1 MKKKIIII
9 GAGIAGLSAGCYAQ
23 MNGYD
28 AEIFEMHNISGG
40 LCTAWKR
47 KGYVFD
53 GCIHFLVGTNPQSR
67 LHNLWNE
74 VGALNGKEIINHDV
88 YMQIEGNSGKKLI
101 LYCDMDK
108 LEKHMSELSPI
119 DTKSIKE
126 LTDAIRNFSIA
137 GNASEEVN
145 GSRLRQISMKEFITE
160 LHDPFLR
167 EALSTFGNM
176 EFFLMTM
183 YSYSRNDAGWP
194 IGGSMGIA
202 RGIEKRFLELGGH
215 IRYKSKVEEILVG
228 NGCATG
234 IRLADGA
241 IHNADYVI
249 STANGYATIFHILQG
264 KYINHDIST
273 LYSNAKTY
281 PTSIQISLG
290 VDCDLSDEPHDLFLK
305 LDTPV
310 NMAGVEKR
318 SIWLKNYC
326 FDKTLCPEGKS
337 VVTTIITSD
346 YEYWDIL
353 SQDRKSY
360 KAEKENI
367 AATFIK
373 IFENRFPQAR
383 GKDEVFDVA
392 TPMTYSRY
400 TGAWKGAYMGWMSTP
415 QWPVMSVPSTL
426 PGLDAFYMAG
436 QWTHPRGGLPIAF
449 TTARGTLMKICEV
462 DGKRFVTKLD

>member
-53 GCIHFLVGTNPQSR
+53 GCIHFLIGTNPESR

-74 VGALNGKEIINHDV
+74 VGAFNGKEIINHDA
-88 YMQIEGNSGKKLI
+88 YMQIEGESGKKLI
-101 LYCDMDK
+101 LYCNMDK

-126 LTDAIRNFSIA
+126 LTDAIRNFSLT
-137 GNASEEVN
+137 GNTSAEVN
-145 GSRLRQISMKEFITE
+145 GGRLRQISMKEFITE
-160 LHDPFLR
+160 LHDPFLM

-194 IGGSMGIA
+194 VGGSMGIA
-202 RGIEKRFLELGGH
+202 GNIENRFLELGGR

-228 NGCATG
+228 NGRAMG
-234 IRLADGA
+234 IKLADGA
-241 IHNADYVI
+241 IHYTDYVI
-249 STANGYATIFHILQG
+249 SAADGYATIYHILQG
-264 KYINHDIST
+264 KYINDDISN

-281 PTSIQISLG
+281 PTSMQISLG
-290 VDCDLSDEPHDLFLK
+290 VDCDLSDEPHDLFVK
-305 LDTPV
+305 LGTPI
-310 NMAGVEKR
+310 NIAGVEKR
-318 SIWLKNYC
+318 GIWLKNYC

-346 YEYWDIL
+346 YEYWDKL

-360 KAEKENI
+360 KTEKEYI
-367 AATFIK
+367 ARTFIK
-373 IFENRFPQAR
+373 VFENRFPQAR
-383 GKDEVFDVA
+383 GKVEVYNVA
-392 TPMTYSRY
+392 TPITYSRY
-400 TGAWKGAYMGWMSTP
+400 TGAWKGAYMGWMSTL

-426 PGLDAFYMAG
+426 PGLEAFYMTG
-436 QWTHPRGGLPIAF
+436 QWTNPRGGLPIAL
-449 TTARGTLMKICEV
+449 TTARGTLMKICEA
-462 DGKRFVTKLD
+462 DSREFVTI

>member
-1 MKKKIIII
+1 MKKKIVII

-28 AEIFEMHNISGG
+28 TEIFEMHNISGG

-47 KGYVFD
+47 KEYVFD
-53 GCIHFLVGTNPQSR
+53 GCIHFLIGTNPESR

-74 VGALNGKEIINHDV
+74 VGAFSGKEIINHDV
-88 YMQIEGNSGKKLI
+88 YMQIEGESGKKLI

-126 LTDAIRNFSIA
+126 LTDAIRNFSLT
-137 GNASEEVN
+137 GNTSAKVN
-145 GSRLRQISMKEFITE
+145 GSRLRQISMKEFIAE
-160 LHDPFLR
+160 IHDLFLR

-183 YSYSRNDAGWP
+183 YSYSQNDAGWP
-194 IGGSMGIA
+194 VGGSVGIA
-202 RGIEKRFLELGGH
+202 ENIEKRFLELGGS
-215 IRYKSKVEEILVG
+215 IRYKSKVEEILVEDDL
-228 NGCATG
+228 AKG
-234 IRLADGA
+234 IRLTDGA
-241 IHNADYVI
+241 IYSADYVI
-249 STANGYATIFHILQG
+249 SAANGYETVFNILQG
-264 KYINHDIST
+264 KYVNHDISA

-305 LDTPV
+305 LDTPI
-310 NMAGVEKR
+310 NIAGVEKKG
-318 SIWLKNYC
+318 IWLKNYC

-337 VVTTIITSD
+337 VITTIITSD
-346 YEYWDIL
+346 YEYWDKL
-353 SQDRKSY
+353 TQYRKSY

-373 IFENRFPQAR
+373 VFENRFPQAK
-383 GKDEVFDVA
+383 GKVEAYDIA

-426 PGLDAFYMAG
+426 PGLEAFYMTG
-436 QWTHPRGGLPIAF
+436 QWTNPRGGLPIAL
-449 TTARGTLMKICEV
+449 TTARGTLMKICEA
-462 DGKRFVTKLD
+462 DSKQFVTI